1 MELFLVFSRMQC
13 AHNIAL
19 FHTMQQRRRQ
29 SSRMRNNEP
38 MMQRNHPKSR
48 EGGLNKGS
56 CLGAKW
62 GLGSDPPTGRRLP
75 LCSSGAAGCPGDP
88 AAQWIHPRSACS
100 GKDIPGAAAGDPE
113 GRRLTRR
120 NAVTPAGLR
129 CTLSFIGGR
138 REICGENLFF
148 YHSFLLF
155 FVLHLLVSKVS
166 SILVHK
172 EKGVGRSFRSV
183 SEKMPQISG
192 VLWALRENVI
202 RLFRRHGVWGKIWR
216 RADVAGSFEASH
228 VMQVAKMR
236 FHLCLRD
243 IWQFAKGEWG
253 LNIMLFSQLIPGIG
267 TSEKSTSTSGKS
279 TLTSTG
285 DPKPPIKQ
293 ARFLHT
299 QLLFS
304 FIWLVCCFCPSVPF
318 L

>member
-1 MELFLVFSRMQC
+1 MFWLSICFFITVFFC
-13 AHNIAL
+13 
-19 FHTMQQRRRQ
+19 F
-29 SSRMRNNEP
+29 
-38 MMQRNHPKSR
+38 
-48 EGGLNKGS
+48 
-56 CLGAKW
+56 
-62 GLGSDPPTGRRLP
+62 
-75 LCSSGAAGCPGDP
+75 
-88 AAQWIHPRSACS
+88 
-100 GKDIPGAAAGDPE
+100 
-113 GRRLTRR
+113 
-120 NAVTPAGLR
+120 
-129 CTLSFIGGR
+129 
-138 REICGENLFF
+138 LFF
-148 YHSFLLF
+148 IF
-155 FVLHLLVSKVS
+155 S
-166 SILVHK
+166 SQKCPQYLCTRK
-172 EKGVGRSFRSV
+172 RGWRSFRSV

-299 QLLFS
+299 QLLF
-304 FIWLVCCFCPSVPF
+304 FIWLVCCFCLSVPF